1 VPASAD
7 DCPPCETHE
16 GGECRAG
23 SAQVGRRAR
32 VPRLQRVAAKLTC
45 PRVDATSAYQTGL
58 PWRPQI
64 CIMRCGSCPLKPA
77 VEGRRSRKPHSP
89 GPTPTSVPDSDRFP
103 SGNCHATDRTC
114 SVYGCNGLGRTHAAF
129 PEAYNTLWEILYLST
144 LPHPATEPLDS
155 LLVCPAQERLDL
167 LEGFVGRV

>member
-1 VPASAD
+1 MARPEDVD
-7 DCPPCETHE
+7 IY
-16 GGECRAG
+16 R
-23 SAQVGRRAR
+23 GRRIPQKSDLLLLRAVATR
-32 VPRLQRVAAKLTC
+32 LQGASSSYSPKCLQRVAAKLTC

-129 PEAYNTLWEILYLST
+129 LEAHNTLWETLYLSA

-155 LLVCPAQERLDL
+155 LLV
-167 LEGFVGRV
+167 